1 MEILVAGALLDGVS
15 FAKYDV
21 VVLGGC
27 HANEWVRM
35 DVCMNGCVLLNLLV
49 GGFSSVLTFFCTS
62 LLLDR
67 YCTALQRIKVN
78 CWLWWCVGFI
88 LFYSPKLPTIMNVHD
103 RGRFTFDSSL

>member
-35 DVCMNGCVLLNLLV
+35 DVCMNGCVLLNESV
-49 GGFSSVLTFFCTS
+49 GWWVLFSAYVFLYF
-62 LLLDR
+62 
-67 YCTALQRIKVN
+67 AAA
-78 CWLWWCVGFI
+78 
-88 LFYSPKLPTIMNVHD
+88 
-103 RGRFTFDSSL
+103 